1 MIESEPEDQSRDER
15 RDSRLDRVASASDRL
30 KLATAT
36 GVLDLPASIPVQRG
50 VTKPILKCTPSE
62 VAAYSAELL
71 AKALDETGAAI
82 EIVKQD
88 GAASRRVKEM
98 LIESREHHD
107 EADDL
112 LWYVTAWLRSG
123 NGPRPTDER
132 RVDLPEGIGR
142 LRFGVK

>member
-30 KLATAT
+30 KLATPV

-50 VTKPILKCTPSE
+50 VTKPILKCTPDE

-71 AKALDETGAAI
+71 AKALDETSAAI

-112 LWYVTAWLRSG
+112 LWYVTEWLRTG
-123 NGPRPTDER
+123 KRPQPT
-132 RVDLPEGIGR
+132 V
-142 LRFGVK
+142 